1 MSILAT
7 YMLLIFSFMLI
18 EKTEVGHIS
27 ELYSF
32 INNVST
38 CL

>member
-7 YMLLIFSFMLI
+7 CTLLIFSFMLI
-18 EKTEVGHIS
+18 DETEVGHIS
-27 ELYSF
+27 ELFSF